1 MNFGINLHA
10 ITDSDFHSQ
19 IGYTIP
25 SCVISSIFTK
35 MFMNYMQ
42 AKEFVNVCMDNGVYD
57 FDTAYM

>member
-10 ITDSDFHSQ
+10 ITDACHSQ

-25 SCVISSIFTK
+25 CCVISSIFTK

-42 AKEFVNVCMDNGVYD
+42 AKEFVKVCMDNGVYD